1 MIQGDIYLY
10 KFKSPNKRRPVLI
23 LTKSVLIAGLK
34 AISVAEIT
42 TTIRGNDA
50 EVILDES
57 DGLRELCAV
66 NLVNIQTVQKNKLS
80 GYITHL
86 SADKMHEVR
95 QAIEYT
101 FGLEML

>member
-23 LTKSVLIAGLK
+23 LTKNVLIAGLN

-50 EVILDES
+50 EVI
-57 DGLRELCAV
+57 
-66 NLVNIQTVQKNKLS
+66 
-80 GYITHL
+80 
-86 SADKMHEVR
+86 
-95 QAIEYT
+95 
-101 FGLEML
+101 